1 MLCSM
6 RCYNFYKHA
15 RTKYRSSKSSSTI
28 LTLLYRLIADR
39 FIVLRSKAPNSDAEQ
54 VTFPLSSLHLHTTY
68 FRIYSGNAPTE
79 LHRQFGAIVWELVN
93 ILKENFPSK
102 VQLTQENI
110 ELCAPEYIPMSQS
123 EEIRRQLS
131 CILSIK
137 EESRILTL
145 DEAEDVVCTMDF
157 AEKIKDYRS
166 MSTCLEL
173 LNSDKLS
180 D

>member
-1 MLCSM
+1 MV
-6 RCYNFYKHA
+6 
-15 RTKYRSSKSSSTI
+15 
-28 LTLLYRLIADR
+28 ADR

-54 VTFPLSSLHLHTTY
+54 VTFPLSCLHLHTVH
-68 FRIYSGNAPTE
+68 FRLYSGQQPSE

-102 VQLTQENI
+102 ISLNQENI
-110 ELCAPEYIPMSQS
+110 ELCAPEYIPMSTS

-137 EESRILTL
+137 DENRGLTL
-145 DEAEDVVCTMDF
+145 DEAEDVVCTMEF

-166 MSTCLEL
+166 LRSCLEL
-173 LNSDKLS
+173 LNSDRIAELDLLQCLRGS
-180 D
+180 LQSLGRIMESQDPR